1 MSGKDN
7 VRQVVGEPD
16 PFRFRH
22 QVALR
27 QIVREVLRGRM
38 GRKAANTHIAS
49 WAEENIAPDE
59 REYFREVAETELHEG
74 NFARYQIR
82 PNEFAAWQTV
92 WKGTATG

>member
-16 PFRFRH
+16 PFRFRY

-27 QIVREVLRGRM
+27 QIVSEVLRGRM

-49 WAEENIAPDE
+49 WAEKNIGMG
-59 REYFREVAETELHEG
+59 RLSSKLVQHES
-74 NFARYQIR
+74 
-82 PNEFAAWQTV
+82 
-92 WKGTATG
+92 